1 MANIKISD
9 LTSASAAADANEFE
23 INESGTS
30 KKVTGSQ
37 IKAYVNAGDGAL
49 AAKNTV
55 ATADIDNDAVTTAK
69 ILDANVTTAK
79 LAADAVDGT
88 KIADDA
94 IGNEHIATDAVNADS
109 IAANSVGADELNV
122 TGNGTAGQALT
133 SDADGSFSWTDMGGG
148 GGSLKAQVFTTPGT
162 WTKPASTQ
170 AVKVTVMGGGGGG
183 ASPNTGGGLNATQNG
198 GTSSFGAFA
207 SATGGQG
214 GRRVPS
220 AVTGTP
226 GVGSV
231 PVAANRINATSGYAF
246 QQIPGTSPNS
256 ITDGQG
262 MTYGDVTGWGVPN
275 TASPAPGGNQYS
287 TSKTTTANR
296 CIAGRFGT
304 GQAPGG
310 SGGGAIATIPGPS
323 IPGPVAVTV
332 GNSGARGPGPSVCY
346 SGTGGVVIVEWIEE

>member
-49 AAKNTV
+49 AAKDTV

-69 ILDANVTTAK
+69 LLDANVTTAK
-79 LAADAVDGT
+79 LHADQLDGT

-148 GGSLKAQVFTTPGT
+148 GGS
-162 WTKPASTQ
+162 
-170 AVKVTVMGGGGGG
+170 
-183 ASPNTGGGLNATQNG
+183 
-198 GTSSFGAFA
+198 
-207 SATGGQG
+207 
-214 GRRVPS
+214 
-220 AVTGTP
+220 
-226 GVGSV
+226 
-231 PVAANRINATSGYAF
+231 
-246 QQIPGTSPNS
+246 
-256 ITDGQG
+256 
-262 MTYGDVTGWGVPN
+262 
-275 TASPAPGGNQYS
+275 
-287 TSKTTTANR
+287 
-296 CIAGRFGT
+296 
-304 GQAPGG
+304 
-310 SGGGAIATIPGPS
+310 
-323 IPGPVAVTV
+323 
-332 GNSGARGPGPSVCY
+332 
-346 SGTGGVVIVEWIEE
+346 